1 MSTLTA
7 CEVLAVVAWDVASF
21 LVPHQSSEDLV
32 KRGIPAPEAR
42 QRSFFRT
49 SLMERLSSLIH
60 VMLILGIGVHLIIPG
75 LVCLSLISGYLYSF
89 VVPGTSML
97 VVGFWFGHIE
107 DECNQP
113 LGICVMIYWLQ
124 VIVKF
129 AAVIGWHGC
138 PPDFGPPTFRRLI
151 PCLYRIFAIVT
162 VLFEVIFPVTT
173 FIMLMLADSCTPGL
187 IRNTWVVLS
196 PFIYGALCSWTT
208 CPNHIPLESPAS
220 LVNTFTRIRFDPD
233 TFNDE
238 TYAKSC
244 AICSSDFAAST
255 ASTAIVSPPC
265 AAGRHVFHEQCL
277 VGWFERARSCPLCRS
292 RLDPAAGPGTVE
304 PVDVELALAV
314 ELSLAS

>member
-60 VMLILGIGVHLIIPG
+60 VTLILGIGVHLIIPG

-129 AAVIGWHGC
+129 AAVIGWHDC

-173 FIMLMLADSCTPGL
+173 FIMLMLADSCTPLL
-187 IRNTWVVLS
+187 IQQTWVVLS
-196 PFIYGALCSWTT
+196 PFFYGAWSSWAT
-208 CPNHIPLESPAS
+208 CPNHIPIESPAS

-255 ASTAIVSPPC
+255 ASTAIVS
-265 AAGRHVFHEQCL
+265 AHVRYVADVWIPQL
-277 VGWFERARSCPLCRS
+277 VLER
-292 RLDPAAGPGTVE
+292 
-304 PVDVELALAV
+304 
-314 ELSLAS
+314 

>member
-60 VMLILGIGVHLIIPG
+60 VTLILGIGVHLIIPG
-75 LVCLSLISGYLYSF
+75 LVCLSLISGYLSSF

-113 LGICVMIYWLQ
+113 LGICAMIYWLQ

-129 AAVIGWHGC
+129 AAVIGWRCWHGC

-151 PCLYRIFAIVT
+151 PCLFRIFAVVT

-173 FIMLMLADSCTPGL
+173 FIMLMLADSCTPLL
-187 IRNTWVVLS
+187 IQQTWVVLS
-196 PFIYGALCSWTT
+196 PFFYGAWSSWAT
-208 CPNHIPLESPAS
+208 CPNHIPIESPAS

-255 ASTAIVSPPC
+255 ASTAIVSAHVRYV
-265 AAGRHVFHEQCL
+265 AAVWIPQL
-277 VGWFERARSCPLCRS
+277 VLER
-292 RLDPAAGPGTVE
+292 
-304 PVDVELALAV
+304 
-314 ELSLAS
+314 